1 MSSNNNLGYLKDS
14 NFLRRLD
21 LENLKKY
28 FVKIIILSMDERPIK
43 SIEGRVTTGSISI
56 DGSSAMRRTCNLT
69 FLAEPGE
76 RNDLTNVGNL
86 LSINKKIKIQVG
98 IENLIDDNYD
108 DIVWFNQGIFVIT
121 QPTIIHSTQGVS
133 ITLSGKD
140 KMCLLNGECGG
151 GLPASVIFD
160 SYDQINKDGSVTQ
173 IKNRIYDIIQT
184 LVMNYGGEDIN
195 KIFINNVPIENK
207 QIVRWLG
214 SSPLYYN
221 SETNRY
227 TLNSDLLA
235 ENKGHWKAFDY
246 NEDIGY
252 SFVDFTYPGELVSG
266 IGDNVCSILD
276 KIKEVLGNF
285 EYFYDTEGNFIFQ
298 EIKNYL
304 NNSYKASTFY
314 LKEKEEREKKENQ
327 LLEEKYDDEMIGEKE
342 VEVENL
348 DKAGESNSNEV
359 TQRSLNERIVIN
371 NNLYLINSDNY
382 YADFNGESK
391 SIYYFNEGNGLITS
405 YSNTPS
411 YSNIKNDFHI
421 WGKNNDG
428 YAIHYHLVIK
438 EKPGIY
444 GTRKVFFYTDD
455 KGDFTGRLRLA
466 VDEDTDPKALD
477 MHYLPADWRAELYL
491 RGLEKIKNGQRPD
504 MYEQEL
510 LDFFDT
516 IYDFKKKKFKVN
528 IVNRPNDLKY
538 FMDYLE
544 PTDQTKHCS
553 VDSIGQKIYAYQQ
566 DKINKIYEMDIPNVV
581 LININAS
588 EEEQRAIRE
597 KCVEKGCSFSNV
609 DENIYSKI
617 AFNTTGY
624 AAHTT
629 ARELLYQYTDY
640 NSAITL
646 QSIPIYYLEAN
657 RRITVQDRVSDI
669 YGDYIIK
676 TISLPLDAKSTMSI
690 TAVKAY
696 ERV

>member
-1 MSSNNNLGYLKDS
+1 MSSNNLGYLKDS

-43 SIEGRVTTGSISI
+43 SIEGRVTTGSINI

-76 RNDLTNVGNL
+76 RNDLTNISNL

-98 IENLIDDNYD
+98 IENLIDSNYD
-108 DIVWFNQGIFVIT
+108 DIIWFNQGIFVIT

-235 ENKGHWKAFDY
+235 ENTGHWKAFDY

-252 SFVDFTYPGELVSG
+252 SFVEFTYPGELVSG

-304 NNSYKASTFY
+304 NNSYQASSFY
-314 LKEKEEREKKENQ
+314 LKEKEKREE
-327 LLEEKYDDEMIGEKE
+327 LLEEEYDDEEIGEKE

-466 VDEDTDPKALD
+466 VDEDTDSKALD

-528 IVNRPNDLKY
+528 IINRPNDLKY

>member
-1 MSSNNNLGYLKDS
+1 MSSNNLGYLKDS

-76 RNDLTNVGNL
+76 RNDLTNISNL

-98 IENLIDDNYD
+98 IENLIDNNYD

-304 NNSYKASTFY
+304 NNSYHASAFY
-314 LKEKEEREKKENQ
+314 LKEKEKREENQ
-327 LLEEKYDDEMIGEKE
+327 LLEEEYDEEIGEKE

-359 TQRSLNERIVIN
+359 TQRSLNERIAIN

-466 VDEDTDPKALD
+466 VDEDTDLKALD

-553 VDSIGQKIYAYQQ
+553 VDSVGQKIYAYQQ

-588 EEEQRAIRE
+588 EEEQRTIRE

>member
-1 MSSNNNLGYLKDS
+1 MSSNNLGYLKDS

-235 ENKGHWKAFDY
+235 ENTGHWKAFDY

-252 SFVDFTYPGELVSG
+252 SFVEFTYPGELVSG
-266 IGDNVCSILD
+266 IGDNICSILD

-304 NNSYKASTFY
+304 NNSYQASSFY
-314 LKEKEEREKKENQ
+314 LKEKEKREEKENQ
-327 LLEEKYDDEMIGEKE
+327 LLEEKYDDEEIGEKE

-348 DKAGESNSNEV
+348 DKAGESDSKKN
-359 TQRSLNERIVIN
+359 LNKRIAIN
-371 NNLYLINSDNY
+371 NNLYLIDSDNY
-382 YADFNGESK
+382 YADFNSESK

-444 GTRKVFFYTDD
+444 GTRKVFFYTND

-466 VDEDTDPKALD
+466 VEEDTDLKALD
-477 MHYLPADWRAELYL
+477 MNYLPADWRAELYL

-516 IYDFKKKKFKVN
+516 IYDFKKKQFKVN
-528 IVNRPNDLKY
+528 IINRPNDLKY

-588 EEEQRAIRE
+588 EEEQRIIRE

-646 QSIPIYYLEAN
+646 QSVPIYYLEAN

>member
-1 MSSNNNLGYLKDS
+1 MSSNNLGYLKDS

-43 SIEGRVTTGSISI
+43 SIEGRVTTGSINI

-98 IENLIDDNYD
+98 IENLIDSNYD
-108 DIVWFNQGIFVIT
+108 DIIWFNQGIFVIT

-235 ENKGHWKAFDY
+235 ENTGHWKVFDY

-252 SFVDFTYPGELVSG
+252 SFVEFTYPGELVSG

-304 NNSYKASTFY
+304 NNSYQASSFY
-314 LKEKEEREKKENQ
+314 LKEKEKREE
-327 LLEEKYDDEMIGEKE
+327 LLEEEYDEEIVEKE

-348 DKAGESNSNEV
+348 DKAGESNSKKN
-359 TQRSLNERIVIN
+359 LNKRIAIN
-371 NNLYLINSDNY
+371 NNLCLIDSDNY
-382 YADFNGESK
+382 YADFNSESK

-466 VDEDTDPKALD
+466 VDEDTDLKALD

-516 IYDFKKKKFKVN
+516 IYDFKNKKFKVN
-528 IVNRPNDLKY
+528 IVNRPNDLRY

-588 EEEQRAIRE
+588 EEEQKAIRE